1 MIRHTG
7 GHVRLGRIS
16 LSGGGKHF
24 IAARVHHR
32 RQHRDPDPERLP
44 TPVTAAGVGDS
55 GGEGSAEPSTEVRG
69 GAGQP

>member
-1 MIRHTG
+1 M
-7 GHVRLGRIS
+7 RLGSIS

-32 RQHRDPDPERLP
+32 QHRDRDRDPDPDPERLP